1 MEITCEK
8 LIAAGLAGRLF
19 VACWIDGGFG
29 VAFLLTLY
37 VLLLPLAMIW
47 FDRSSGD

>member
-1 MEITCEK
+1 
-8 LIAAGLAGRLF
+8 LPQAWLGVSSWRAGSTE
-19 VACWIDGGFG
+19 VFG

-47 FDRSSGD
+47 FEQIIGGLRRS